1 MEKTWKIQDLGRG
14 LRNSLKAMLRG
25 EFLLRLNVGKY
36 FVHIVYVFF
45 LFAMVI
51 WISLMIENTMTKVER
66 SKAVLQETE
75 IVHTQKVFDL
85 VSLSKRSSVRQL
97 LEEKGSKLTEPTEPA
112 TLLVK

>member
-14 LRNSLKAMLRG
+14 LGNSLKAMLRG

-66 SKAVLQETE
+66 SKAVLQEIE

>member
-14 LRNSLKAMLRG
+14 LRNSLAAMLRG

-66 SKAVLQETE
+66 SKAVLQEIE

-97 LEEKGSKLTEPTEPA
+97 LEEKGSKVTEPTEPA
-112 TLLVK
+112 TVLKK